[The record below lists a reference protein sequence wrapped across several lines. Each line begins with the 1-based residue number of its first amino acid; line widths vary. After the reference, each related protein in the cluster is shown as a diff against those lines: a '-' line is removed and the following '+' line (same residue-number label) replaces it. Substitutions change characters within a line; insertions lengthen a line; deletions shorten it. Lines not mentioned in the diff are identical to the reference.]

1 MEEACA
7 EGNLELVKESF
18 KTLLLSS
25 DCTIPLIDRVMPGSA
40 EVLQRSTC
48 IAAEHGHAAI
58 FSFLLDH
65 GAPINRDVA
74 ASAFLGNNVELCQAL
89 LRNGWKPRAEEIY
102 LPFVEFYLRCE
113 VSN

>member
-18 KTLLLSS
+18 KRLLLSS
-25 DCTIPLIDRVMPGSA
+25 DGTIPLMDRVMPGSA

-48 IAAEHGHAAI
+48 IAARHGRTEI
-58 FSFLLDH
+58 FSYLLDQ
-65 GAPINRDVA
+65 GTPINREVA

-89 LRNGWKPRAEEIY
+89 LSNGWEPRPDEIY
-102 LPFVEFYLRCE
+102 IQSVGFYL
-113 VSN
+113 

>member
-1 MEEACA
+1 
-7 EGNLELVKESF
+7 
-18 KTLLLSS
+18 
-25 DCTIPLIDRVMPGSA
+25 
-40 EVLQRSTC
+40 VLQRSTC